1 MILKQLRISRRLSQ
15 EQLAQ
20 MSGLNIRTIQRLESG
35 ANASVESQK
44 CLAAALNVDIDT
56 LNQERITMNKHS
68 ENWKNLPLTMKLWFS
83 VNFLHSQPKRE
94 TAIRIEIISHSV
106 GFLCCCLGLFNEA
119 ALVSGLLML
128 ANGYLFTTLKWQGDK
143 YEIWGELPS
152 GENS

>member
-68 ENWKNLPLTMKLWFS
+68 ENWKNLPLTMKLWF
-83 VNFLHSQPKRE
+83 
-94 TAIRIEIISHSV
+94 T
-106 GFLCCCLGLFNEA
+106 
-119 ALVSGLLML
+119 
-128 ANGYLFTTLKWQGDK
+128 
-143 YEIWGELPS
+143 
-152 GENS
+152 